1 MAISYS
7 IILPAFNESERLG
20 ASLEKVLAYVAEQGW
35 DAEVIVVNDGSR
47 DNTAE
52 IAGQFAAR
60 NPAVRVLEN
69 PGNRGKGY
77 SVRHGVLESRGDYIL
92 FSDSDLS
99 SPIREASK
107 LFAKLREGADVAF
120 GSRWLETN
128 LQTERQ
134 SILRQ
139 IVGRLYNILLRV
151 TLGLNYKD
159 TQCGLKAFTRE
170 AAEVVFTRQTIERW
184 GFDPE
189 LLFIA
194 RKFKLRMV
202 EVPVEWAHDD
212 RSKINPLVDGVKM
225 GIEMLRIRWAGIT
238 GVYKSPKW
246 EFAHPRT
253 AASTANNR

>member
-1 MAISYS
+1 MSTLYS

-20 ASLEKVLAYVAEQGW
+20 ASLEKVLAYIAEQRW
-35 DAEVIVVNDGSR
+35 DAEVLVVNDGSR

-60 NPAVRVLEN
+60 NPIVRVLEN

-77 SVRHGVLESRGDYIL
+77 SVRHGVLESRGDFIL

-99 SPIREASK
+99 SPIAEASK
-107 LFAKLREGADVAF
+107 LFAELREGAEVAF
-120 GSRWLETN
+120 GSRWLEAD

-134 SILRQ
+134 SVLRQ
-139 IVGRLYNILLRV
+139 IVGRVYNILLRL

-170 AAEVVFTRQTIERW
+170 AAEIVFTRQRIERW

-194 RKFKLRMV
+194 RQFKLRMV

-225 GIEMLRIRWAGIT
+225 GIEMLRIRWAGLT
-238 GVYKSPKW
+238 GEYKQPRM
-246 EFAHPRT
+246 EFVHPQRG
-253 AASTANNR
+253 AEGK